1 MIFGRK
7 KTIIALSALAFG
19 LASCGKKKKSSS
31 SDSASSDLT
40 ISGSLS
46 LTGESSEGT
55 SSSLALNGGF
65 ESSPS
70 VDSFNLELT
79 ELSVFCVTFAFP
91 PVAGTGKVG
100 ADGEFS
106 LSISGGKDASIGC
119 FILNGTSQVGTI
131 VFEDPSEKD
140 MSGANASSDKT
151 SFAGNVKFGAIK
163 LDLATGKAVVDLSA
177 IEVEKKVTGTAASL
191 TDFTGTYKIT
201 ALGLSQPEGYTAP
214 CPAGSQG
221 NDECRGP
228 QEGETVFFKRINGKD
243 VATGTEVFGVM
254 AWESK
259 AMFETCGSR
268 LGISYADAKAHAG
281 VDLSGSGV
289 DEGEFTWAA
298 GLVDGWKNPSAV
310 SQYSRPIVKPLIV
323 NGVVGLAEGLY
334 SGANGSGS
342 YYGFEFRPS
351 DDKLG
356 GCKDTSGKPVRLE
369 PSQWSTMVHN
379 NDSTEIAPGTYI
391 YKSTSRLQDSSV
403 VCTFVGGR
411 FTKVASTLESEVD
424 GTFTTLAFDPN
435 VPLSRKQAAPGAL
448 CSSLSGDLEQVRCY
462 ADNLWDYARS
472 NNDKC
477 IKRVNYNWG
486 AKTAAEFVNAGN
498 GPVRA
503 FGQHIFEKFRYDS
516 PTSGSFRQEE
526 ERFEGIDTGNGWTDC
541 RKIEKM
547 NFALKA
553 KDGSKDLLVEM
564 TQESRNADPK
574 PACIAASKQNQIL
587 KSLFIMT
594 LVE

>member
-7 KTIIALSALAFG
+7 NTIIALSALALG
-19 LASCGKKKKSSS
+19 LTSCGKKKKSSS

-55 SSSLALNGGF
+55 SSSLALADGF
-65 ESSPS
+65 DSSPS
-70 VDSFNLELT
+70 VDSFNIEASD
-79 ELSVFCVTFAFP
+79 LSIFCVTFAFP

-100 ADGEFS
+100 TDGEFS

-119 FILNGTSQVGTI
+119 FILNGTTQVGTI

-140 MSGANASSDKT
+140 LSGSNSSSDKT

-163 LDLATGKAVVDLSA
+163 LDLETGKAVVDLST
-177 IEVEKKVTGTAASL
+177 IEVEKKVTGSAAAL
-191 TDFTGTYKIT
+191 TDFSGTYKIT
-201 ALGLSQPEGYTAP
+201 ALGLSQPDGYTAP
-214 CPAGSQG
+214 CPAGSQN

-228 QEGETVFFKRINGKD
+228 SEGETVFFKRINGKD
-243 VATGTEVFGVM
+243 VATQADVYGVM

-289 DEGEFTWAA
+289 AEGEFTWAA
-298 GLVDGWKNPSAV
+298 GLGDGWKNPSAM
-310 SQYSRPIVKPLIV
+310 SRGDRPIIKPLVV
-323 NGVVGLAEGLY
+323 NGIAGQAEGLY
-334 SGANGSGS
+334 ENNGDGA
-342 YYGFEFRPS
+342 YTGFEFRPANDS
-351 DDKLG
+351 KS
-356 GCKDTSGKPVRLE
+356 GCKDTTGKPVRLE
-369 PSQWSTMVHN
+369 PSQWQTMVHN
-379 NDSTEIAPGTYI
+379 DDRTQIAPGI
-391 YKSTSRLQDSSV
+391 YSSSSHLPDNSV
-403 VCTFVGGR
+403 TCTFVGGR
-411 FTKVASTLESEVD
+411 FAKGASATDLALEVD
-424 GTFTTLAFDPN
+424 GTFTSLTSNSMTLG
-435 VPLSRKQAAPGAL
+435 RKKPAAAL
-448 CSSLSGDLEQVRCY
+448 CSSLSDDLEKVRCY
-462 ADNLWDYARS
+462 ADSLWDYAK
-472 NNDKC
+472 NNGDKC

-498 GPVRA
+498 GPAKA
-503 FGQHIFEKFRYDS
+503 FGEHIFEKFRYDS
-516 PTSGSFRQEE
+516 ATSGSFRQEE

-553 KDGSKDLLVEM
+553 KEGSKDLLVEM
-564 TQESRNADPK
+564 TQERRNADPK
-574 PACIAASKQNQIL
+574 PACIAASGKNQVM
-587 KSLFIMT
+587 KSMFIMSF
-594 LVE
+594 VE

>member
-31 SDSASSDLT
+31 SDSNSDLT

-55 SSSLALNGGF
+55 SSSLALDSGF

-70 VDSFNLELT
+70 LDSFNLELT

-91 PVAGTGKVG
+91 PVAGTGTVG

-119 FILNGTSQVGTI
+119 FILKGSTQVGTI
-131 VFEDPSEKD
+131 VFEDPDEKD

-151 SFAGNVKFGAIK
+151 SFAGNVKFGAIQ
-163 LDLATGKAVVDLSA
+163 LDLATGKAVVDLSK
-177 IEVEKKVTGTAASL
+177 IEVERKVTGSAASL

-221 NDECRGP
+221 GNNDCHGP
-228 QEGETVFFKRINGKD
+228 SEGEVVYFKRISGKD
-243 VATGTEVFGVM
+243 VESGADVFGVM

-259 AMFETCGSR
+259 TAFETCGSR
-268 LGISYADAKAHAG
+268 LGISYNDAKQHAG

-289 DEGEFTWAA
+289 NEGEFTWDT
-298 GLVDGWKNPSAV
+298 GFVDGWKSSSATL
-310 SQYSRPIVKPLIV
+310 QHPRPLVRPLVV
-323 NGVVGLAEGLY
+323 NGISGQAEGLY
-334 SGANGSGS
+334 EGAQGTGA
-342 YYGFEFRPS
+342 YTGFDFRPADNS
-351 DDKLG
+351 QS
-356 GCKDTSGKPVRLE
+356 GCRDASGKPVKLE
-369 PSQWSTMVHN
+369 SDQWRQLVYDGN
-379 NDSTEIAPGTYI
+379 RVEIATGI
-391 YKSTSRLQDSSV
+391 YKNTGHLPDNSV
-403 VCTFVGGR
+403 SCTFVGGR
-411 FTKVASTLESEVD
+411 FTKIATTFEAEVD
-424 GTFTTLAFDPN
+424 GTFGSLNSNAELGRKN
-435 VPLSRKQAAPGAL
+435 VTGS
-448 CSSLSGDLEQVRCY
+448 CSALSGEIEQARCHAEYLWSIAEKGQLEG
-462 ADNLWDYARS
+462 
-472 NNDKC
+472 KC
-477 IKRVNYNWG
+477 IKRINYNWG

-526 ERFEGIDTGNGWTDC
+526 ERFEGLDTGNGWTDC

-564 TQESRNADPK
+564 TRESRNADPK
-574 PACIAASKQNQIL
+574 PACIAASGKNQIL

-594 LVE
+594 FVE